1 MRVGIIGLLH
11 ESNTFIARK
20 TTLSHF
26 ERDTLLIGPRIKER
40 FSATAH
46 ELGGFFAGLAQEPI
60 EAVPIFAAR
69 AVPYGPVTTDTFQQ
83 LLDMMLSELAAAGT
97 LDGILVAPHGA
108 TVSESIRDADGHW
121 LESLRQHVGTSMPI
135 IGTLD
140 AHANLSQRMVDATNA
155 LVAYRTNPHLDQ
167 FDRGIEAAQLMAKT
181 LRGQVNPVQHA
192 EFPPL
197 AINIE
202 RQMTSEPH
210 LAPLYE
216 ELDAVRKKNGV
227 LSNSILLGFPYADV
241 EEMGSSVLV
250 VTDDNPQ
257 LAKDEARIMAER
269 MWQQRH
275 EFAGKFVSME
285 DAVQQATALDGPVC
299 LLDMGDNVGGG
310 SPGDSTHLV
319 HAIRR
324 SDGASALVCIYDP
337 LSVEASVAAGIGAST
352 ELRIGGKTDDQ
363 HGTPLQGLYTVKGI
377 YDGKFTDTQTRHG
390 GFTQYDQGRSV
401 VVDSYEGRLTVLL
414 TSNRIPPFSLVQL
427 TSCGL
432 DPDAFQIIVAKGVN
446 APVAAYAPVC
456 QNLIRVNS
464 PGCTTADMKMLK
476 FEHRRKQ
483 MFPFEDGEVRAWK
496 TAT

>member
-26 ERDTLLIGPRIKER
+26 ERDTLLTGHHIKER

-46 ELGGFFAGLAQEPI
+46 ELSGFFAGLEQEAI

-69 AVPYGPVTTDTFQQ
+69 AVPYGPVTTDTLRQ
-83 LLDMMLSELAAAGT
+83 LVDMMLSEVVAAGT

-108 TVSESIRDADGHW
+108 TVSESIRDVDGHW
-121 LESLRQHVGTSMPI
+121 LERLRQHVGTSMPM

-140 AHANLSQRMVDATNA
+140 AHANLSPRMVDATNA

-181 LRGQVNPVQHA
+181 VRGEVRPVQHA

-210 LAPLYE
+210 LVPVYE
-216 ELDAVRKKNGV
+216 SLDAVRKKNGV
-227 LSNSILLGFPYADV
+227 LSSSLLLGFPYADV
-241 EEMGSSVLV
+241 EEMGSSVVV
-250 VTDDNPQ
+250 VTDNDRQ
-257 LAKDEARIMAER
+257 LARDEAHSMAEQL
-269 MWQQRH
+269 WQQRH
-275 EFAGKFVSME
+275 DFDGQFISMD
-285 DAVQQATALDGPVC
+285 DAVQQAMALDGPVC

-310 SPGDSTHLV
+310 SPGDSTHLI

-324 SDGASALVCIYDP
+324 FDGARALACIYDP
-337 LSVEASVAAGIGAST
+337 SSVQTSVAAGIGAST
-352 ELRIGGKTDDQ
+352 ELEIGGKTDDQ
-363 HGTPLQGLYTVKGI
+363 HGTPLRGLYTVQGI

-390 GFTQYDQGRSV
+390 GFTQYDQGHSAV
-401 VVDSYEGRLTVLL
+401 VTSCEGQLTVLL
-414 TSNRIPPFSLVQL
+414 TSNRTPPFSLVQL
-427 TSCGL
+427 TSCDL
-432 DPDAFQIIVAKGVN
+432 NPESFHIIVAKGVN

-456 QNLIRVNS
+456 RNLIRVNS
-464 PGCTTADMKMLK
+464 PGCTTADMKRLK
-476 FEHRRKQ
+476 FEHRRKP
-483 MFPFEDGEVRAWK
+483 MFPFEDSEVQ
-496 TAT
+496 T